1 MRFKGFLFL
10 WLGVFFEVS
19 YLEVQLLVACSVSD
33 GVTVQF
39 I

>member
-1 MRFKGFLFL
+1 VF
-10 WLGVFFEVS
+10 FFEVS